1 MTSILAV
8 LILSSGFLVAIETE
22 SGFVEKSFENT
33 KAGAE
38 EFWTFAEPI
47 LKKEGKRVKVCTVST
62 AADPG
67 AIMEWLLEEEF
78 GPALLSSQV
87 FESYADKNGL
97 PKSSATTVARA
108 CLETLPF
115 ISRAR

>member
-8 LILSSGFLVAIETE
+8 LILTSGFSVAIETE

-38 EFWTFAEPI
+38 DFWSFAEPV
-47 LKKEGKRVKVCTVST
+47 LKNENKRVKVCTVST

-67 AIMEWLLEEEF
+67 PIMEWLLEEEF

-87 FESYADKNGL
+87 FESFANKNGL
-97 PKSSATTVARA
+97 SKSSATTAAKA
-108 CLETLPF
+108 CLESLPF
-115 ISRAR
+115 IRGPR

>member
-8 LILSSGFLVAIETE
+8 LILTSGFSVAIETE

-47 LKKEGKRVKVCTVST
+47 LKKADKRVKVCTVST
-62 AADPG
+62 AAEPG
-67 AIMEWLLEEEF
+67 AIMEWLLEEDF
-78 GPALLSSQV
+78 GLAILSSQV
-87 FESYADKNGL
+87 FENYAVKNGL
-97 PKSSATTVARA
+97 SKSSATTAARA
-108 CLETLPF
+108 CLESLPF
-115 ISRAR
+115 IRRAR